1 MKRLARVA
9 ALGVG
14 LSTSAAA
21 AQPTDPLTCSTE
33 TLGALSR
40 AQREEC
46 GGAPSDACAT
56 RLDALVAREPCLAAL
71 LARVSVYQRL
81 DRFVEATDQLE
92 RFPPSLVAALSPGD
106 RVEYERLVTLN
117 RAQRASVRL
126 EITPPQTDATV
137 TCDGRRC
144 ALVDGVVH
152 VNPGVTTLAVE
163 APGRRRWELAV
174 TAMRGERIT
183 RAARL
188 EPIPIAPGR
197 LRLDVAPPFA
207 EVSLDG
213 RLVGVGSQD
222 RALSA
227 GPHTLS
233 LSARDFLA
241 LRRVFSVEPGAVTA
255 LSFSLD
261 RARDA
266 PRSVLSRWWFWT
278 IVGAVV
284 TAGVVTAV
292 GLASVETPCE
302 ALVRREGV
310 DRCL

>member
-1 MKRLARVA
+1 MKCLARVIA
-9 ALGVG
+9 VGAG
-14 LSTSAAA
+14 LSASSAA
-21 AQPTDPLTCSTE
+21 AQPTDPLTCSAE
-33 TLGALSR
+33 TLDALSR
-40 AQREEC
+40 TQREDC
-46 GGAPSDACAT
+46 GGVPSAACAS

-81 DRFVEATDQLE
+81 DRFVEATELLE

-106 RVEYERLVTLN
+106 RVEYERLITLN
-117 RAQRASVRL
+117 RAQRAAVRL
-126 EITPPQTDATV
+126 EITPPQADVTV

-144 ALVDGVVH
+144 ALVNDVVH

-163 APGRRRWELAV
+163 APGHRRWELAV
-174 TAMRGERIT
+174 TAMRGERISLT
-183 RAARL
+183 ARL
-188 EPIPIAPGR
+188 EAIALAPGR

-222 RALSA
+222 RPLSA

-233 LSARDFLA
+233 LSARDFLP
-241 LRRVFSVEPGAVTA
+241 LRRAFTVEPGAVTA

-261 RARDA
+261 RAREA

-292 GLASVETPCE
+292 ALTSVETPCE
-302 ALVRREGV
+302 TLVLREGV